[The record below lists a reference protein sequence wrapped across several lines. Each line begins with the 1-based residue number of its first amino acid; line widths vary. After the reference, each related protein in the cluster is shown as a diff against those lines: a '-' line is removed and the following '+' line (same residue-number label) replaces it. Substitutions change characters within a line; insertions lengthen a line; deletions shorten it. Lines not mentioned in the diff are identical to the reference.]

1 MGKVVVAG
9 LYGMSA
15 LFQVRRFPKE
25 GETVSA
31 VGLEYYEPGG
41 KGYNQAVAAKRAG
54 VEVYFATAVGRDFH
68 GEQAAGSM
76 KRDELN
82 GSDSFQMKG
91 GRQRLP
97 QSSLMKKGKMK
108 LLSIREHVQP

>member
-31 VGLEYYEPGG
+31 VGLIYEPGG

-54 VEVYFATAVGRDFH
+54 VEVYFATAV
-68 GEQAAGSM
+68 AGIFTES
-76 KRDELN
+76 R
-82 GSDSFQMKG
+82 
-91 GRQRLP
+91 RL
-97 QSSLMKKGKMK
+97 G
-108 LLSIREHVQP
+108 V